1 MTDTDLALTDINYF
15 IINPGHLH
23 SYLKNDFETNSKL
36 IKDII
41 NKNLDEKLINK
52 LLDLFRVYILKYKTV
67 AVELNPKIIKNKH
80 YYFLHQAREEAKK
93 SLLNHKH
100 GCIIVHKNKIV
111 SSGYNK
117 SSIFNNK
124 TFRSIHAEIDAI
136 NKLIKINKFQNKG
149 NRNNCSLYVVR
160 IQNGSNKFKMSKPCQ
175 NCIENIKKYNIGMI
189 YYSTNETFIDDL
201 ICQFIKE
208 SI

>member
-1 MTDTDLALTDINYF
+1 MIN
-15 IINPGHLH
+15 
-23 SYLKNDFETNSKL
+23 NSSHEFYMSRC
-36 IKDII
+36 IEI
-41 NKNLDEKLINK
+41 
-52 LLDLFRVYILKYKTV
+52 
-67 AVELNPKIIKNKH
+67 
-80 YYFLHQAREEAKK
+80 AKK
-93 SLLNHKH
+93 GLGTTFPNPCV

-175 NCIENIKKYNIGMI
+175 NCIENIKIQSKSVFQDQI
-189 YYSTNETFIDDL
+189 L
-201 ICQFIKE
+201 L
-208 SI
+208 